1 MDAAPTPERGRR
13 AWPGA
18 GLRRLRAR
26 HPLAVQ
32 LARYALV
39 GGAATALNAG
49 LFLLFRP
56 LLPAV
61 PANLLSLTVT
71 TALSTEL
78 NRRLAFGGAR
88 AHRLREWVQDLG
100 TIAFYATYSSGVLL
114 ALQWLVGAP
123 TPGQEAAAVAV
134 ASVGGGLLRFAVLR
148 FWVFDLRDR
157 RSHVAGP
164 HDDRPHDDG
173 PRDDSPHDD
182 RPRDD
187 VRPAGGPQQCSATS
201 PPST

>member
-1 MDAAPTPERGRR
+1 MDPASTPERGRR
-13 AWPGA
+13 TWSGA

-32 LARYALV
+32 LARYAVV

-61 PANLLSLTVT
+61 PANLLSLTLT

-100 TIAFYATYSSGVLL
+100 TIGFYATYSSGVLL
-114 ALQWLVGAP
+114 ALQWLTGAP
-123 TPGQEAAAVAV
+123 TPGQEAAAVAL

-148 FWVFDLRDR
+148 FWVFDLGAQN
-157 RSHVAGP
+157 SHDDGP
-164 HDDRPHDDG
+164 HDDRS
-173 PRDDSPHDD
+173 RDD
-182 RPRDD
+182 RPHGDRLHDD
-187 VRPAGGPQQCSATS
+187 TRPAGGPQQCSATS